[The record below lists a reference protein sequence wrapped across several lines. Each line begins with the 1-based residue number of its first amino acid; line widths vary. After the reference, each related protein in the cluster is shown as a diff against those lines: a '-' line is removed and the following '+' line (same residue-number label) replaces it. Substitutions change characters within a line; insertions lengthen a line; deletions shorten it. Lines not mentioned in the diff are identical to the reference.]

1 VKKLSSSTSPPFWRD
16 KRVIPILLQ
25 VLFAVLVV
33 LLAAFFFFNALGSL
47 RQMGMSFGY
56 DFLGKMASF
65 DIGDKLIKFSSTDT
79 YGRAF
84 LVGILNTIKVAF
96 IGIILATILG
106 FIVGISRLSSN
117 WLARTVATFYV
128 EIFRNTPLLV
138 QIFIWF
144 YAVFLSFPTIEKSIN
159 AYGLFYFTNR
169 GTVIPWFD
177 LTTSSLIW
185 LIFLLIG
192 LFLSFIVWKVRIK
205 QQVLT
210 GQRKYPLL
218 WALGSIVAWLVI
230 PWFFTSHLPLHLSVP
245 VIAGRGFEGGYTIGP
260 GFGALLV
267 ALVMYTASYIAEIV
281 RGGIL
286 AVSKG
291 QVEAAKALG
300 LKSPTILR
308 LVILPQAIRVI
319 IPPLTSQYLN
329 LIKNSSLA
337 AAVAYQELVGVGITV
352 LSQTGKSVEVISIVI
367 LVYLSMSLFTSLL
380 MNIFNKYTQLVER

>member
-1 VKKLSSSTSPPFWRD
+1 MKKLSSSTSPPFWRD

-159 AYGLFYFTNR
+159 SLGLFYFSNR
-169 GTVIPWFD
+169 GTVIPWFN
-177 LTTSSLIW
+177 LTSSSFIW
-185 LIFLLIG
+185 LVFLLLG

-205 QQVLT
+205 KQVET
-210 GQRKYPLL
+210 GQRKYPSF

-230 PWFFTSHLPLHLSVP
+230 PWFFTSHLPLQLSVP
-245 VIAGRGFEGGYTIGP
+245 VIEGRGFEGGYTIGP

-308 LVILPQAIRVI
+308 LVILPQAIRII

>member
-1 VKKLSSSTSPPFWRD
+1 MKKLSSSTSPPFWRD

-65 DIGDKLIKFSSTDT
+65 DIGDKLIEFSSTDT

-159 AYGLFYFTNR
+159 AFGLFYFSNR

-192 LFLSFIVWKVRIK
+192 LFLSFIVWKLRLK
-205 QQVLT
+205 QQVET
-210 GQRKYPLL
+210 GQRKYPSL

-230 PWFFTSHLPLHLSVP
+230 PWFFTSHLPLQLSVP

-308 LVILPQAIRVI
+308 LVILPQAIRII

>member
-25 VLFAVLVV
+25 SIFALLVI
-33 LLAAFFFFNALGSL
+33 LLGAFFFTNALGSL
-47 RQMGMSFGY
+47 KQMGMSFGY

-65 DIGDKLIKFSSTDT
+65 DIGDKLIEFSSTDT
-79 YGRAF
+79 YGKAF
-84 LVGILNTIKVAF
+84 LVGILNTIKVAL
-96 IGIILATILG
+96 IGIIFATILG
-106 FIVGISRLSSN
+106 FIIGISRLSNN
-117 WLARTVATFYV
+117 WLAKTVATVYV
-128 EIFRNTPLLV
+128 EVFRNTPLLV

-144 YAVFLSFPTIEKSIN
+144 YAVFLSFPSIEKSLN
-159 AYGLFYFTNR
+159 AFGLFYFSNR
-169 GTVIPWFD
+169 GTVIPWFE
-177 LTTSSLIW
+177 LTPSSMIW
-185 LIFLLIG
+185 FISILVG
-192 LFLSFIVWKVRIK
+192 LFLSYIVWKVRIIK
-205 QQVLT
+205 QVET
-210 GQRKYPLL
+210 GQRKYPSF
-218 WALGSIVAWLVI
+218 WALGSLVGWGVI
-230 PWFFTSHLPLHLSVP
+230 TWIFTLQSPLILSVP
-245 VIAGRGFEGGYTIGP
+245 VIAGRGFDGGYTFGP

-286 AVSKG
+286 AVPKG

-308 LVILPQAIRVI
+308 LVILPQAIRII

-337 AAVAYQELVGVGITV
+337 AAVAYPELVGVGITV

>member
-65 DIGDKLIKFSSTDT
+65 DIGDKLIEFSSTDT

-159 AYGLFYFTNR
+159 ALGLFYFSNR

-192 LFLSFIVWKVRIK
+192 LFLSFIVWKLRIK
-205 QQVLT
+205 QQVET
-210 GQRKYPLL
+210 GQRKYPSL

-230 PWFFTSHLPLHLSVP
+230 PWFFTSHLPLQLSVP

-308 LVILPQAIRVI
+308 LVILPQAIRII

>member
-65 DIGDKLIKFSSTDT
+65 DIGDKLIEFSSTDT

-159 AYGLFYFTNR
+159 AFGLFYFSNR

-205 QQVLT
+205 QQVET
-210 GQRKYPLL
+210 GQRKYPSL

-230 PWFFTSHLPLHLSVP
+230 PWFFTSHLPLQLSVP

-308 LVILPQAIRVI
+308 LVILPQAIRII

>member
-1 VKKLSSSTSPPFWRD
+1 MKKLSSSTSPPFWRD

-25 VLFAVLVV
+25 AIFALLVM
-33 LLAAFFFFNALGSL
+33 LLGAFFFTNALGSL
-47 RQMGMSFGY
+47 KQMGMSFGY

-65 DIGDKLIKFSSTDT
+65 DIGDKLIEFSSTDT
-79 YGRAF
+79 YGKAF
-84 LVGILNTIKVAF
+84 LVGILNTIKVAL

-106 FIVGISRLSSN
+106 FIIGISRLSNN
-117 WLARTVATFYV
+117 WLAKTVATVYV
-128 EIFRNTPLLV
+128 EVFRNTPLLV

-144 YAVFLSFPTIEKSIN
+144 YAVFLSFPSIEKSLN
-159 AYGLFYFTNR
+159 AFGLFYFSNR
-169 GTVIPWFD
+169 GTVIPWFE
-177 LTTSSLIW
+177 LTPSSMIW
-185 LIFLLIG
+185 FISLLVG
-192 LFLSFIVWKVRIK
+192 LFLSYIVWKVRIIK
-205 QQVLT
+205 QVET
-210 GQRKYPLL
+210 GQRKYPLF
-218 WALGSIVAWLVI
+218 WALGSLVGWGVI
-230 PWFFTSHLPLHLSVP
+230 TWIFTLQSPLLLSVP
-245 VIAGRGFEGGYTIGP
+245 VIAGRGFDGGYTIGP

-286 AVSKG
+286 AVPKG

-308 LVILPQAIRVI
+308 LVILPQAIRII
-319 IPPLTSQYLN
+319 IPPLTNQYLN

-337 AAVAYQELVGVGITV
+337 AAVAYPELVGVGITV

>member
-1 VKKLSSSTSPPFWRD
+1 MNKQSSSTSTPFWRD
-16 KRVIPILLQ
+16 KRIIPILIQ
-25 VLFAVLVV
+25 IIFAVIVI
-33 LLAAFFFFNALGSL
+33 LAAVFLFTNALASL
-47 RQMGMSFGY
+47 RQIGMTLGF

-65 DIGDKLIKFSSTDT
+65 DIGDKLIEFSSTDT

-84 LVGILNTIKVAF
+84 IVGILNTIKVAF

-106 FIVGISRLSSN
+106 FIVGVSRLSTN
-117 WLARTVATFYV
+117 WLARVVATVYV

-144 YAVFLSFPTIEKSIN
+144 YAVFLGFPTIDKSLN
-159 AYGLFYFTNR
+159 AFGIFFFSNR
-169 GTVIPWFD
+169 GTVIPWFGV
-177 LTTSSLIW
+177 TPSSLIW
-185 LIFLLIG
+185 LIFLVVG
-192 LFLSFIVWKVRIK
+192 LVLSFILWKIRIK
-205 QQVLT
+205 QQVET
-210 GQRKYPLL
+210 GKRKYPIYY
-218 WALGSIVAWLVI
+218 AIGAMITTLVI
-230 PWFFTSHLPLHLSVP
+230 AWIITLESPLSLSLPTF
-245 VIAGRGFEGGYTIGP
+245 AGRGYDGGYTINP

-267 ALVMYTASYIAEIV
+267 ALVMYTASFIAEIV

-300 LKSPTILR
+300 LKGPTILR
-308 LVILPQAIRVI
+308 LVILPQAIRII

-352 LSQTGKSVEVISIVI
+352 LSQTGRSIEVISIVI
-367 LVYLSMSLFTSLL
+367 LTYLSMSLFTSLL
-380 MNIFNKYTQLVER
+380 MNIYNKYSQLVER

>member
-16 KRVIPILLQ
+16 TRVIPILLQ
-25 VLFAVLVV
+25 SIFALLVI
-33 LLAAFFFFNALGSL
+33 LLGAFFFTNALGSL
-47 RQMGMSFGY
+47 KQMGMSFGY

-65 DIGDKLIKFSSTDT
+65 DIGDKLIEFSSTDT
-79 YGRAF
+79 YGKAF
-84 LVGILNTIKVAF
+84 LVGILNTIKVAL
-96 IGIILATILG
+96 IGIIFATILG
-106 FIVGISRLSSN
+106 FIIGISRLSNN
-117 WLARTVATFYV
+117 WLARTVATVYV
-128 EIFRNTPLLV
+128 EVFRNTPLLV

-144 YAVFLSFPTIEKSIN
+144 YAVFLSFPSIEKSIN
-159 AYGLFYFTNR
+159 AFGLFYFSNR
-169 GTVIPWFD
+169 GTVIPWFE
-177 LTTSSLIW
+177 LTQSSMIW
-185 LIFLLIG
+185 FISLLAG
-192 LFLSFIVWKVRIK
+192 LFLSYIVWKVRIIK
-205 QQVLT
+205 QVET
-210 GQRKYPLL
+210 GQRKYPSF
-218 WALGSIVAWLVI
+218 WALGSLVGWGVI
-230 PWFFTSHLPLHLSVP
+230 TCIFTLQSPLLLSVP
-245 VIAGRGFEGGYTIGP
+245 VIAGRGFDGGYTIGP

-308 LVILPQAIRVI
+308 LVILPQAIRII

-337 AAVAYQELVGVGITV
+337 AAVAYPELVGVGITV

>member
-1 VKKLSSSTSPPFWRD
+1 MKKLSSTTSPPFWRD

-25 VLFAVLVV
+25 ILFALLVV
-33 LLAAFFFFNALGSL
+33 LLGAFFFTNALSSL
-47 RQMGMSFGY
+47 SQMGMSFGY

-65 DIGDKLIKFSSTDT
+65 DIGDKLIEFSSTDT
-79 YGRAF
+79 YGKAF

-117 WLARTVATFYV
+117 WLARTVATVYV

-144 YAVFLSFPTIEKSIN
+144 YAVFLSFPTIEKSLN
-159 AYGLFYFTNR
+159 AFGLFYFSNR

-177 LTTSSLIW
+177 LTSSSFIW
-185 LIFLLIG
+185 FISLLIG

-205 QQVLT
+205 QQVVT
-210 GQRKYPLL
+210 GQRKYPLY
-218 WALGSIVAWLVI
+218 WALGSMVGWLVV
-230 PWFFTSHLPLHLSVP
+230 PLLFTSQLPLLLNVP
-245 VIAGRGFEGGYTIGP
+245 VIDGRSFEGGYTIGP

>member
-1 VKKLSSSTSPPFWRD
+1 MNNHSTSTSTPFWRD

-25 VLFAVLVV
+25 AIFALIVIFAGV
-33 LLAAFFFFNALGSL
+33 FFFTNALTSM
-47 RQMGMSFGY
+47 RQIGMSFGF

-65 DIGDKLIKFSSTDT
+65 DIGDKVIDFSSTDT
-79 YGRAF
+79 YGKAI
-84 LVGILNTIKVAF
+84 LVGILNTIRVAF

-106 FIVGISRLSSN
+106 FIVGVSRLSNN
-117 WLARTVATFYV
+117 WLARTVATVYV

-144 YAVFLSFPTIEKSIN
+144 YAVFLSFPIIEKSLD
-159 AYGLFYFTNR
+159 AFGLVYFSNR
-169 GTVIPWFD
+169 GTVIPWFEM
-177 LTTSSLIW
+177 TSSSLIW
-185 LIFLLIG
+185 LISFFIG
-192 LFLSFIVWKVRIK
+192 LILSVVVYKVRIK
-205 QQVLT
+205 QQIDT
-210 GQRKYPLL
+210 GHRKYPIYWACGLIASLL
-218 WALGSIVAWLVI
+218 IIAWFVTLESPLLLSIPEI
-230 PWFFTSHLPLHLSVP
+230 T
-245 VIAGRGFEGGYTIGP
+245 GRGFDGGYTIGP
-260 GFGALLV
+260 GFCALLV

-308 LVILPQAIRVI
+308 LIVLPQAIRI
-319 IPPLTSQYLN
+319 IVPPLTSQYLN

-337 AAVAYQELVGVGITV
+337 SAVAYQELVGVGITV

-380 MNIFNKYTQLVER
+380 MNIFNKYSQLVER